1 MTAKRRAPRRTPSG
15 LAELRRRLHVAEETL
30 RALRAGEVDALVVSQ
45 LEGEHVITLQG
56 ADLPYRILLDQ
67 MYAGAVTLT
76 PDGIIVYCNRRF
88 ADIVRLPLARVIG
101 SPLARFVPPA
111 EQRALAALLDGA
123 RTDQVRGQFAVS
135 VRDGAPVPLSVTLA
149 PLRLDGDAEVKGVIG
164 VFVDDTERQH
174 QEEIRTR
181 LIQQAMTAQD
191 DERRRIARELHDE
204 TGQSLTA
211 LLVGLRTIEDA
222 PTVAEA
228 VELAQ
233 RLRATVAQTLHEVG
247 RMARGLHPR
256 IIDDVGLAAALTG
269 QARDFA
275 QTYGTAVDVRIEGP
289 DAAALPP
296 ILQTTLYRVLQEALT
311 NVARHAAARNVRVRL
326 LRDKAGVEL
335 RVTDDGAGFDATA
348 RPEGKAGN
356 QRRLGLQG
364 MRERAALLGG
374 SVTVESRAGA
384 GTTITA
390 HFPVNGA

>member
-1 MTAKRRAPRRTPSG
+1 
-15 LAELRRRLHVAEETL
+15 
-30 RALRAGEVDALVVSQ
+30 
-45 LEGEHVITLQG
+45 
-56 ADLPYRILLDQ
+56 
-67 MYAGAVTLT
+67 
-76 PDGIIVYCNRRF
+76 VYCNGRF
-88 ADIVRLPLARVIG
+88 ADIVRLPRARVIG
-101 SPLARFVPPA
+101 SPIGRFVLPA
-111 EQRALAALLDGA
+111 EQQALATLLQGAGADRARRELAFRAGDG
-123 RTDQVRGQFAVS
+123 TPVPVS
-135 VRDGAPVPLSVTLA
+135 VTFA
-149 PLRLDGDAEVKGVIG
+149 PLRLAGNAGVSGVIG
-164 VFVDDTERQH
+164 VVVDDTERKH

-181 LIQQAMTAQD
+181 LIQHAMTAQD

-211 LLVGLRTIEDA
+211 LLVGLRTIADA
-222 PTVAEA
+222 RTVAEA

-233 RLRATVAQTLHEVG
+233 QLRATVAQTLHEVG

-269 QARDFA
+269 HARDFA

-326 LRDKAGVEL
+326 LRDDATVEL
-335 RVTDDGAGFDATA
+335 RVADDGVGFDTTA
-348 RPEGKAGN
+348 RPAGKAGD

-364 MRERAALLGG
+364 MHERAALLGG
-374 SVTVESRAGA
+374 SVVVESRAGA